1 MDLIPAYSLLAF
13 GALFAVLNPFA
24 TLPPFLAMTSQNEPP
39 ERRRM
44 ARRACSVAC
53 GVLIVFALSGM
64 TLLNFFGVSVA
75 AFRIAGGLIL
85 IRVAFELIQGS
96 RSLKISPEERREGV
110 EKDDISITPLGIP
123 ILCGPATITTAI
135 LLSSQAVSWLQ
146 TGTLL
151 LIIALIYAGILVL
164 LRLASD
170 HSDMLGE
177 TAIRISSRLMGLILV
192 AVAVQFVVDGI
203 RDADLVA
210 PLGS

>member
-1 MDLIPAYSLLAF
+1 VDLIPAYALLAF

-24 TLPPFLAMTSQNEPP
+24 TLPPFLAMTSQNDAG
-39 ERRRM
+39 ERRWM

-53 GVLIVFALSGM
+53 GVLILFALSGM

-75 AFRIAGGLIL
+75 AFRIAGGLVL
-85 IRVAFELIQGS
+85 IRVAFDLLQGS
-96 RSLKISPEERREGV
+96 RTLKISPEERREGV

-135 LLSSQAVSWLQ
+135 LLSSEAVSWLQ
-146 TGTLL
+146 TGTLV
-151 LIIALIYAGILVL
+151 LIIAAIYAGIFFL

-170 HSDMLGE
+170 HSGLLGE

-192 AVAVQFVVDGI
+192 AVAVQFVIDGI
-203 RDADLVA
+203 GDADFF
-210 PLGS
+210 GG